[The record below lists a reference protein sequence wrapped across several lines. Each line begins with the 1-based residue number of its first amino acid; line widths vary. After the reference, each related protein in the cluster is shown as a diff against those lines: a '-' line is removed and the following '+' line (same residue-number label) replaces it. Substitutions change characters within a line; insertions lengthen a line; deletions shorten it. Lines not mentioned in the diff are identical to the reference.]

1 MNMLVPVSNA
11 KHSKNEKYI
20 PGWPWTQSFCSERKE
35 KWRKTETTLTFPWES
50 LYLAQGFDNALVLLR
65 VLNGLVRSLQNA
77 GAWYMALG
85 SDIPHTFQRD
95 PQCLSH
101 VVSW

>member
-1 MNMLVPVSNA
+1 MLFPVSNA
-11 KHSKNEKYI
+11 KHSKDEKYT
-20 PGWPWTQSFCSERKE
+20 PGWPWTHSISVQKE
-35 KWRKTETTLTFPWES
+35 KKNEEKQTTLTFPWES

-77 GAWYMALG
+77 GACYMSLG
-85 SDIPHTFQRD
+85 SDIPHTFRRD
-95 PQCLSH
+95 PQSLSH